1 MDIVP
6 GRSTGS
12 LGVKVSVG
20 DTFLGFL
27 LYGAISAIVAAL
39 FFRVWRVGKLPVFVV
54 ATFTTL
60 AMLGI
65 SYVMKGNMDTFNLLS
80 VSLLFGLAWFSANAV
95 QLVILKMRGELDA

>member
-1 MDIVP
+1 M
-6 GRSTGS
+6 S
-12 LGVKVSVG
+12 LG
-20 DTFLGFL
+20 DTFLGFV

-54 ATFTTL
+54 ATIITA

-65 SYVMKGNMDTFNLLS
+65 SYAMRGNMDMFNLFT

-95 QLVILKMRGELDA
+95 RLVILKMRGELDA